1 MAVIN
6 RVDPE
11 IMKSQADVLD
21 NLIGEWNNEVLGI
34 SRLKSELDAMWDGL
48 ANDTFNNRWE
58 NDLNKFNQ
66 LLSVLVSYRQAITEA
81 AAKYEAYEAEIAS
94 NVKN

>member
-11 IMKSQADVLD
+11 IMKSQADVFD

-34 SRLKSELDAMWDGL
+34 SRLKSELDEMWDGL

-66 LLSVLVSYRQAITEA
+66 LLSVLVSYRQAIAEA
-81 AAKYEAYEAEIAS
+81 ATKYEAYEAEIAS